1 MKRISPNDY
10 RDYYD
15 PENTYPADAVSG
27 VPEEQR
33 GLRPW
38 WGVAEEYN
46 RMNGTNYSADICRR
60 VGKRALEKIRRQ
72 SN

>member
-1 MKRISPNDY
+1 MKRVSPNDY

-15 PENTYPADAVSG
+15 TENTSPADAVAG

-38 WGVAEEYN
+38 PGVAEEYN
-46 RMNGTNYSADICRR
+46 RMNGTSLSADTCR
-60 VGKRALEKIRRQ
+60 VVAKRALAKIRRM